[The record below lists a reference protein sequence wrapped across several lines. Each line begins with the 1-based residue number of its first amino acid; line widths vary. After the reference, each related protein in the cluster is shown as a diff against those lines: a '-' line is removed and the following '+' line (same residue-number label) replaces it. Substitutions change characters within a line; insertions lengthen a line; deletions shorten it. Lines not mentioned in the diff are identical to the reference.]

1 MRYSMNNHDI
11 IVVGAGPIGSTYAY
25 KMAIQGYNVALF
37 DMKNRIGQPLQCAGL
52 VSTNIHE
59 TKNLPEEVIINKVL
73 GANLYSPDNT
83 TIRVSKNETVAY
95 VLDRVMYDKYL
106 FERAVS
112 AGVTPYLGER
122 VLDVDID
129 NTIIK
134 TAQRKYSSRL
144 VAVASGPT
152 CHTSR
157 KMNSN
162 LNEES
167 FMGLQYTVRTQQQ
180 ETDYVNLS
188 IKQNILPGFLWEIPT
203 SPFTKRMGVFTG
215 SSYSE
220 AETIL
225 NNQLKPTDQIVEKH
239 NGIIPKF
246 NPNKKIVKNNT
257 ILLGD
262 AAGQVKPTTGG
273 GLISGFNCVE
283 MASINSNRMFEEED
297 NNCLIDYEK
306 EYHNRY
312 DNEFKAQI
320 NVQNIIKDMTEDDF
334 NYMFNQ
340 LKKYDVDKII
350 SEHGDMDNQT
360 PLLKE
365 LVKTGII
372 FKLVPKIGVR
382 RLKNIWKSL

>member
-1 MRYSMNNHDI
+1 MTNHDI

-25 KMAIQGYNVALF
+25 KMASMGYDVALF

-52 VSTNIHE
+52 VSTNICE
-59 TKNLPEEVIINKVL
+59 TKNLPQDVIVNKVQ
-73 GANLYSPDNT
+73 GANLYSPNNT
-83 TIRVSKNETVAY
+83 TIRVSKNKTVAY

-106 FERAVS
+106 FDRAVD

-122 VLDVDID
+122 VLDVDIED
-129 NTIIK
+129 TTIK
-134 TAQRKYSSRL
+134 TQERKYSSRL
-144 VAVASGPT
+144 IAVASGPT
-152 CHTSR
+152 CHTSK
-157 KMNSN
+157 KMNPN
-162 LNEES
+162 LKEES
-167 FMGLQYTVRTQQQ
+167 FIGLQYTVRTQQQ
-180 ETDYVNLS
+180 EMDYVNLS
-188 IKQNILPGFLWEIPT
+188 IKQGILPGFLWEIPT
-203 SPFTKRMGVFTG
+203 SPFTKRVGLFTEG
-215 SSYSE
+215 SYSE
-220 AETIL
+220 AETLL
-225 NNQLKPTDQIVEKH
+225 NGQLKPDDQIIEKH
-239 NGIIPKF
+239 NGLIPKF
-246 NPNKKIVKNNT
+246 NPDKKIVKNNT
-257 ILLGD
+257 LLMGD

-283 MASINSNRMFEEED
+283 MASISSDKMLKEQ
-297 NNCLIDYEK
+297 NNEYLINYEK

-312 DNEFKAQI
+312 DNEFKAQK

-334 NYMFNQ
+334 NYMFDQ
-340 LKKYDVDKII
+340 LRKYDVDKII